1 MPGPLDDHRFRM
13 LITAQS
19 CMVIGNIEPYRTH
32 QFPGIGEF
40 LTALQAYLVRS
51 FLDCDYA
58 APFFVVTPE
67 GKLDN
72 QMQ

>member
-1 MPGPLDDHRFRM
+1 MSGPLDDHRFRM

-19 CMVIGNIEPYRTH
+19 CMVIANIEPDRTH
-32 QFPGIGEF
+32 QLPGIGEF
-40 LTALQAYLVRS
+40 LATLHADLVRS

-58 APFFVVTPE
+58 APFVVVTPE